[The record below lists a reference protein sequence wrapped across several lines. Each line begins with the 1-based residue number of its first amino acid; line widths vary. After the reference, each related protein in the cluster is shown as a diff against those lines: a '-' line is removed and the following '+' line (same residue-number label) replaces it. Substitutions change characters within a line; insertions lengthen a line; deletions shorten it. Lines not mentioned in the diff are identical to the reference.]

1 MKSGL
6 VVMLLV
12 ANLHSGAVRTYPDVV
27 PSVKS
32 LDEEELELMS
42 EALEV
47 HKDWGY
53 SKELD

>member
-1 MKSGL
+1 MTHVVGGKS
-6 VVMLLV
+6 
-12 ANLHSGAVRTYPDVV
+12 SWRRTYPDVV

-53 SKELD
+53 SKELPGLVN

>member
-53 SKELD
+53 SKELY